1 MGRVQTIAIYILI
14 LALPFNG
21 IRPILDIGELS
32 SEGFFYGSLI
42 YLALVLPVLVIRG
55 RSPLSAVMALT
66 RLQWVYI
73 AAILAFSLLNLGTI
87 VANEYGTRTGVER
100 FAVSLLTYF
109 YYLALSA
116 VIVTHALDAG
126 IERFLGV
133 VSRAFVALGSGL
145 ALYCS
150 LELASW
156 FLEPLRPVLTGFR
169 ALFAINAER
178 TPWRLSGVS
187 LEPSFNAFALLATAP
202 WALLRAGWTGKRRY
216 GFLAAMLVVLSL
228 VSGARTAYAGLA
240 AMAIA
245 LALHR
250 GVLRRVLP
258 GGLDGALFVAA
269 MFVIGLVLPLIGF
282 SMIEAGSPASNV
294 TRAYLSTAAISAGLD
309 SFWGQ
314 GFGQVTFHVVRQA
327 SSLIGYSWELT
338 DFYYGTR
345 HGVLPPL
352 YSWYARS
359 FGEFGITGYVLVG
372 LGFSLVAR
380 RLFAIGH
387 RTEGA
392 TARALLFLGAMF
404 LFQFLAMAL
413 SIESLR
419 VPQFWFAWIFI
430 ALLFF
435 HLKPSGRTNG

>member
-1 MGRVQTIAIYILI
+1 MSGMNPT
-14 LALPFNG
+14 
-21 IRPILDIGELS
+21 
-32 SEGFFYGSLI
+32 
-42 YLALVLPVLVIRG
+42 
-55 RSPLSAVMALT
+55 
-66 RLQWVYI
+66 
-73 AAILAFSLLNLGTI
+73 LGTGFMI
-87 VANEYGTRTGVER
+87 STLLISVPSAIKTFNWMGTMWGGTLR
-100 FAVSLLTYF
+100 FHVPML
-109 YYLALSA
+109 
-116 VIVTHALDAG
+116 HA
-126 IERFLGV
+126 I
-133 VSRAFVALGSGL
+133 AFV
-145 ALYCS
+145 
-150 LELASW
+150 
-156 FLEPLRPVLTGFR
+156 
-169 ALFAINAER
+169 
-178 TPWRLSGVS
+178 
-187 LEPSFNAFALLATAP
+187 
-202 WALLRAGWTGKRRY
+202 
-216 GFLAAMLVVLSL
+216 
-228 VSGARTAYAGLA
+228 
-240 AMAIA
+240 
-245 LALHR
+245 
-250 GVLRRVLP
+250 
-258 GGLDGALFVAA
+258 A

-314 GFGQVTFHVVRQA
+314 VFGQVTFHVVRQA

-338 DFYYGTR
+338 EFYYGTR
-345 HGVLPPL
+345 YGVLPPL